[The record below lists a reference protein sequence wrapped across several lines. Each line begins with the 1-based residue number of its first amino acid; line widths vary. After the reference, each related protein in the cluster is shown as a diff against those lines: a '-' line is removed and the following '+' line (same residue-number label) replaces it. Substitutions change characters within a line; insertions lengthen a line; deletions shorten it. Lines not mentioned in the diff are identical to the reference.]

1 MTPQQP
7 RLAAR
12 ILGGLLAAAAITCA
26 TGAVAQNAPQV
37 QNAEELFGWAEGA
50 FPALFPQP
58 PQKGTFANY
67 NYRFYPGSG
76 WAVAVQQGQVY
87 GFHDVQTGRQMLPV
101 TDAVCAIV
109 PNLCQAPQ
117 PPEPPP
123 SCKRFIEGPVFALNR
138 NTWATG
144 GVTDSNAPSKQFYGI
159 EMGANATPTDC
170 QALCNGD
177 DACTAWFFEA
187 IGSNFR
193 TLPVCFRFD
202 GRTALSEPYEGHQG
216 NAVGFKPGVR
226 QVVVDEDVPCN

>member
-1 MTPQQP
+1 MTQYQS

-12 ILGGLLAAAAITCA
+12 ALHSLLAAAAITFA
-26 TGAVAQNAPQV
+26 TGVAAQNAPQV
-37 QNAEELFGWAEGA
+37 QNAEELFGWAEGV

-58 PQKGTFANY
+58 PQKGTFAGY
-67 NYRFYPGSG
+67 TFRFYPSSG

-101 TDAVCAIV
+101 TDAVCAIA
-109 PNLCQAPQ
+109 PNLCQASEPQ
-117 PPEPPP
+117 P
-123 SCKRFIEGPVFALNR
+123 SCKRFIEGPLFALNR
-138 NTWATG
+138 STWATG
-144 GVTDSNAPSKQFYGI
+144 GVSGSNAPSKLFDGI
-159 EMGANATPTDC
+159 EMGANASPYDC

-202 GRTALSEPYEGHQG
+202 GRTALGEPYEGHPG

-226 QVVVDEDVPCN
+226 QIVLDEDVPCN